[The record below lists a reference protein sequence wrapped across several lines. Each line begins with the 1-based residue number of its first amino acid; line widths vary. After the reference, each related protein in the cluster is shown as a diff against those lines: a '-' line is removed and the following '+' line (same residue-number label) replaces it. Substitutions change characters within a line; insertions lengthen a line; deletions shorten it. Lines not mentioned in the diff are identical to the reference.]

1 MKRWTLTLFAFLL
14 TALLLASPVL
24 GEEEAASQNV
34 ITAVQETE
42 EWASREPV
50 SLWMNAWET
59 IYQVTSQLVFVHVE
73 AVSPNGE
80 PLEDTF
86 RVAWD
91 LSFLESEDLEPGE
104 YMVQGKIL
112 ASDSYRFD
120 DSVSPYV
127 SFPILL
133 LEGDPPPQVIVSLD
147 DLSHRYAE
155 AIPVGTDWADY
166 FSSYFSASSWTSSI
180 RCVTDTGINLYGSI
194 VWEDPMPDTSVPGV
208 IEVVGQVILP
218 ENTVLAEGVT
228 LPIVTVP
235 ISIQAEPRLECW
247 FVSYNLCF
255 PWIGD
260 TLEDVTVLVSTN
272 GGPWQEE
279 DFAYSTGTRI
289 NVNVS
294 YLVDGCSYEIL
305 ATWPEGETNVFRFTW
320 DGTITTFEVGGDRDG
335 GDSGGSPSGDVVQPP
350 PTVELPDEPDGS
362 VVPPDTPEDP
372 VVGDTPEIP
381 TVDETPEGEAP
392 SDPPES
398 GVPDSSDAQSP
409 PPEASDAEDVP
420 TAAPESSVEI
430 PVEMVD
436 EGTQTDPELEE
447 APDQSLSQDSFLEKD
462 TQDYSLLS
470 GARVLLMLED
480 TDQARFSKNGVTVTI
495 PGDALK
501 ALSLQADS
509 RFYIEITRP
518 DARHISLVLTVDD
531 VAVASLPG
539 TVVMVPLEKA
549 PAGNISLLDAGGSW
563 VSDGIYDSTLGV
575 ATFSL
580 SAPGIYEVH
589 QPEPEAQQAGTSW
602 LLPVLAGAAVLVAA
616 GLAAWF
622 FGRRRR
628 R

>member
-34 ITAVQETE
+34 ITAVQEAE
-42 EWASREPV
+42 EWTSREPV
-50 SLWMNAWET
+50 SLWTNAWET

-180 RCVTDTGINLYGSI
+180 RYVTDTGINLYGSI
-194 VWEDPMPDTSVPGV
+194 VWEDPTPDTSVPGV

-320 DGTITTFEVGGDRDG
+320 DGTITTYEVGGDRDG

-350 PTVELPDEPDGS
+350 PTVEFPDEPDGS

-372 VVGDTPEIP
+372 L
-381 TVDETPEGEAP
+381 VDETPEDEAP

-398 GVPDSSDAQSP
+398 DVPDASDAQSP

-480 TDQARFSKNGVTVTI
+480 ADQARFSKNGVTVTI
-495 PGDALK
+495 PGDTLK
-501 ALSLQADS
+501 SLSLQADS

-549 PAGNISLLDAGGSW
+549 PAGSISLLDAGGSW

-589 QPEPEAQQAGTSW
+589 QSEPNVQQADRTW

-616 GLAAWF
+616 GLTAWF
-622 FGRRRR
+622 LGRRRR

>member
-1 MKRWTLTLFAFLL
+1 MKRWTLTLFALLL
-14 TALLLASPVL
+14 TALLLACPVL
-24 GEEEAASQNV
+24 GEEEAASQNI
-34 ITAVQETE
+34 ITAVQEAE
-42 EWASREPV
+42 AWASREPV

-59 IYQVTSQLVFVHVE
+59 ICQVTSQLVFVHVE
-73 AVSPNGE
+73 AVSPGGE

-91 LSFLESEDLEPGE
+91 LSFLEAEDLAPGE
-104 YMVQGKIL
+104 YMVKGKIL
-112 ASDSYRFD
+112 ASDSYRFAD
-120 DSVSPYV
+120 TVSPYV

-180 RCVTDTGINLYGSI
+180 RCTTDTGINLYGSI
-194 VWEDPMPDTSVPGV
+194 VWEDPTPDTSVPGV

-228 LPIVTVP
+228 LPTVTVP

-289 NVNVS
+289 NVNVK

-305 ATWPEGETNVFRFTW
+305 AAWPQGETNVFRFTW
-320 DGTITTFEVGGDRDG
+320 DGTITTFEVGGDRNG
-335 GDSGGSPSGDVVQPP
+335 GDSGGSPPGDVVQPP
-350 PTVELPDEPDGS
+350 PAVELPDEPDGS
-362 VVPPDTPEDP
+362 VDPPDTPEDP
-372 VVGDTPEIP
+372 VV
-381 TVDETPEGEAP
+381 DETPEDEVP

-398 GVPDSSDAQSP
+398 DVPDSSGTQSP
-409 PPEASDAEDVP
+409 PPEDSAAEDVP
-420 TAAPESSVEI
+420 TMVPEPSAEI

-436 EGTQTDPELEE
+436 EGTQTEPELKEE
-447 APDQSLSQDSFLEKD
+447 PGESLPQYSFLEED
-462 TQDYSLLS
+462 TKDYSLLS

-480 TDQARFSKNGVTVTI
+480 ADQARFSKNGITGSI
-495 PGDALK
+495 PSDALK

-531 VAVASLPG
+531 VAVTSLPG

-549 PAGNISLLDAGGSW
+549 PAGSLSLLDAGGSW
-563 VSDGIYDSTLGV
+563 VSDGIYDSALGV

-580 SAPGIYEVH
+580 SAPGVYEVH
-589 QPEPEAQQAGTSW
+589 QSEPDAQQTNRTW

>member
-34 ITAVQETE
+34 ITAVQEAE
-42 EWASREPV
+42 EWGSREPV

-91 LSFLESEDLEPGE
+91 LSFLEAEDLVPGE

-120 DSVSPYV
+120 DSVSPDV

-166 FSSYFSASSWTSSI
+166 YSSYFSASSWTSSI
-180 RCVTDTGINLYGSI
+180 RCTTDAGTDLYGSI
-194 VWEDPMPDTSVPGV
+194 VWEDPMPDTSVAGV
-208 IEVVGQVILP
+208 IEEPGESLP
-218 ENTVLAEGVT
+218 
-228 LPIVTVP
+228 
-235 ISIQAEPRLECW
+235 Q
-247 FVSYNLCF
+247 Y
-255 PWIGD
+255 
-260 TLEDVTVLVSTN
+260 
-272 GGPWQEE
+272 
-279 DFAYSTGTRI
+279 
-289 NVNVS
+289 
-294 YLVDGCSYEIL
+294 
-305 ATWPEGETNVFRFTW
+305 
-320 DGTITTFEVGGDRDG
+320 
-335 GDSGGSPSGDVVQPP
+335 
-350 PTVELPDEPDGS
+350 
-362 VVPPDTPEDP
+362 
-372 VVGDTPEIP
+372 
-381 TVDETPEGEAP
+381 
-392 SDPPES
+392 
-398 GVPDSSDAQSP
+398 
-409 PPEASDAEDVP
+409 
-420 TAAPESSVEI
+420 
-430 PVEMVD
+430 
-436 EGTQTDPELEE
+436 
-447 APDQSLSQDSFLEKD
+447 SFLEED
-462 TQDYSLLS
+462 TKDYSLLS

-480 TDQARFSKNGVTVTI
+480 ADQARFSKNGITVTI
-495 PGDALK
+495 PSDALK

-531 VAVASLPG
+531 VAVTSLPG

-549 PAGNISLLDAGGSW
+549 PAGSLSLLDAGGSW
-563 VSDGIYDSTLGV
+563 VSDSIYDSALGV

-580 SAPGIYEVH
+580 SAPGVYEVH
-589 QPEPEAQQAGTSW
+589 QSEPDAQQADRTW